1 MTMRATQVSARETV
15 GPRASGV
22 GSLPEMGA
30 RDAVRAVRDLLVGDV
45 PDGTG
50 IPYVPEQSTRGPGAD
65 MIGRGADLLVEMSA
79 DLQPS
84 GWRLTPPGSSR
95 SRDLRRAGGYL
106 GEDLDEVAEAY
117 DGYTGPLKTQVVGP
131 WTLAASLWLPRGD
144 RVLSDHGAT
153 RDLGQSL
160 AAGLAAHLEHV
171 RTLVPG
177 ASPIAQLDEPSL
189 PAVLSGGL
197 KTLSGV
203 GRLRRIDEGEARDVL
218 GHVVDTVKAAGAQVV
233 VHSCAPHVPVSLLH
247 RLGVDGVSLDT
258 SLLTEA
264 AFEPLGEA
272 IDSGLTL
279 WAGLVPTSTAERH
292 PRAHVEAFERMWR
305 RIGFGAGEYDRIVV
319 TPACGLAGLAPNQ
332 AVTVQRLAVEAVQM
346 LADTSD

>member
-1 MTMRATQVSARETV
+1 MTMSATQGSARETV

-50 IPYVPEQSTRGPGAD
+50 IPYMPEQPTRGPGAD

-95 SRDLRRAGGYL
+95 SRDLRRARGYL

-117 DGYTGPLKTQVVGP
+117 DGYIGPLKTQVVGP

-160 AAGLAAHLEHV
+160 AAGLVAHLEHV

-177 ASPIAQLDEPSL
+177 AAPIVQLDEPSL

-233 VHSCAPHVPVSLLH
+233 VHSCAPGVPVSLLH
-247 RLGVDGVSLDT
+247 RLGVDGIALDT
-258 SLLTEA
+258 TLLQASQLDAVAEA
-264 AFEPLGEA
+264 VEQGVQ
-272 IDSGLTL
+272 L
-279 WAGLVPTSTAERH
+279 WAGLVPTSTDARH
-292 PRAHVEAFERMWR
+292 PRTHVGSFLAMWR
-305 RIGFGAGEYDRIVV
+305 RLGFGPRHYDRLVV
-319 TPACGLAGLAPNQ
+319 TPACGLATLAPRK
-332 AVTVQRLAVEAVQM
+332 AAAVQRLTIEAAKM
-346 LADTSD
+346 LGDCEQ

>member
-1 MTMRATQVSARETV
+1 MPEAGQPAPALDLPTDNGGRVSLGRLEGRPVVVYFYPKADTPGCTNQACGLRDVAGDIGDTAIL
-15 GPRASGV
+15 GISPDLPAKQASFDEKY
-22 GSLPEMGA
+22 SLGYPLLSDPEHK
-30 RDAVRAVRDLLVGDV
+30 
-45 PDGTG
+45 
-50 IPYVPEQSTRGPGAD
+50 
-65 MIGRGADLLVEMSA
+65 
-79 DLQPS
+79 
-84 GWRLTPPGSSR
+84 
-95 SRDLRRAGGYL
+95 
-106 GEDLDEVAEAY
+106 VAEAY

-160 AAGLAAHLEHV
+160 AAGLVAHLEHV

-177 ASPIAQLDEPSL
+177 ASPIVQLDEPSL

-203 GRLRRIDEGEARDVL
+203 GRLRRIDDGEARDVL

-233 VHSCAPHVPVSLLH
+233 VHSCAPDVPMSLLH

-292 PRAHVEAFERMWR
+292 PRAHVEAFERMWH

-319 TPACGLAGLAPNQ
+319 TPACGLAGLAPKQ

>member
-1 MTMRATQVSARETV
+1 M
-15 GPRASGV
+15 
-22 GSLPEMGA
+22 
-30 RDAVRAVRDLLVGDV
+30 
-45 PDGTG
+45 
-50 IPYVPEQSTRGPGAD
+50 
-65 MIGRGADLLVEMSA
+65 
-79 DLQPS
+79 
-84 GWRLTPPGSSR
+84 
-95 SRDLRRAGGYL
+95 
-106 GEDLDEVAEAY
+106 
-117 DGYTGPLKTQVVGP
+117 
-131 WTLAASLWLPRGD
+131 
-144 RVLSDHGAT
+144 
-153 RDLGQSL
+153 
-160 AAGLAAHLEHV
+160 
-171 RTLVPG
+171 
-177 ASPIAQLDEPSL
+177 
-189 PAVLSGGL
+189 LSGGL

-203 GRLRRIDEGEARDVL
+203 GRLRRIDDGEARDVL

-233 VHSCAPHVPVSLLH
+233 VHSCAPDVPMSLLH

-292 PRAHVEAFERMWR
+292 PRAHVEAFERMWH

-319 TPACGLAGLAPNQ
+319 TPACGLAGLAPKQ